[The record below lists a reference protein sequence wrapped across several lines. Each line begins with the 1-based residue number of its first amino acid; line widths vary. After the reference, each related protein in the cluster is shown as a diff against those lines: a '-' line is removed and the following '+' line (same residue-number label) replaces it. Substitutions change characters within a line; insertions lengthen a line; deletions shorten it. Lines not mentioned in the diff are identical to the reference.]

1 VDGDIDHGADQSC
14 VVGDVHVDLGAW
26 ERNLSE
32 SLLHLRIPLL
42 HERVKLRH
50 VLRVIDSGWGSA
62 LVQVLH

>member
-14 VVGDVHVDLGAW
+14 VVGDVHVDLRAW